1 MMVACV
7 IFIAGSAVMCA
18 VQDKTMLII
27 ARIVNGSGV
36 GLLTSQ
42 GYARKPPLRKIIC

>member
-1 MMVACV
+1 MMIACL
-7 IFIAGSAVMCA
+7 IFIAGSIVMCA

-27 ARIVNGSGV
+27 ARVVNGSGV

-42 GYARKPPLRKIIC
+42 GYDPIHPCPQTIY